1 MGAGANRPASD
12 TEMYECDYCDATF
25 DTASNLG
32 GHVASVHRY
41 GEYECETCGKTFTS
55 LAAYRGHLGGQISIG
70 RDELK
75 TELRRLTEQLGRPP
89 TRDEMEADG
98 TYSATAYRDE
108 FGSWSNAIRSIG
120 HKPAQEGRVPDEDL
134 IEAIRNLANELGRVP
149 TAPEMNEQG
158 AYSQRTCANRFGSW
172 ANAVLEAGLEPAGK
186 QNIPKPELLAEI
198 DRLASELGHAPTVE
212 EMNSEGQYH
221 VATYYDRF
229 ESWRQAKRRAGY
241 GDSQDERVAWKRQ
254 KWSETRWHR
263 QRQRVL
269 ERDDYC
275 CQTPGCDVD
284 QSEHHARFGKDLH
297 IHHIRPR
304 REFVDADG
312 RYDAEAANALDNLI
326 TLCAVHHRFW
336 EQLAPLQPD
345 IR

>member
-1 MGAGANRPASD
+1 
-12 TEMYECDYCDATF
+12 MYECDYCDATF
-25 DTASNLG
+25 DTVSNLG

-55 LAAYRGHLGGQISIG
+55 LAAYRGHLGGQTSIG

-75 TELRRLTEQLGRPP
+75 TELRRFTEQLGRPP

-98 TYSATAYRDE
+98 TYSATAYCNE
-108 FGSWSNAIRSIG
+108 FGSWSNGIRSIG
-120 HKPAQEGRVPDEDL
+120 HKPAQEGRVPDEAL
-134 IEAIRNLANELGRVP
+134 IESIRNLANELGRVP
-149 TAPEMNEQG
+149 TAPEMDEQG

-172 ANAVLEAGLEPAGK
+172 ANAVHEAGLEPAGK
-186 QNIPKPELLAEI
+186 QNIPTPELLAEI
-198 DRLASELGHAPTVE
+198 DRLASELGHAPTVG

-221 VATYYDRF
+221 VTTYYDRF
-229 ESWRQAKRRAGY
+229 ESWRQAKRHAGY
-241 GDSQDERVAWKRQ
+241 GDSQDGEAAWERQ

-269 ERDDYC
+269 ERDDYR

-284 QSEHHARFGKDLH
+284 QSEHHARFDGDLH
-297 IHHIRPR
+297 IHHIKPR

-312 RYDAEAANALDNLI
+312 QYDAELANALDNLI

-336 EQLAPLQPD
+336 EQFAPLQPD
-345 IR
+345 VR

>member
-1 MGAGANRPASD
+1 
-12 TEMYECDYCDATF
+12 MYECDYCDATF
-25 DTASNLG
+25 EAVSNLG
-32 GHVASVHRY
+32 GHVASAHRY
-41 GEYECETCGKTFTS
+41 GEYECETCGETFTS
-55 LAAYRGHLGGQISIG
+55 LASYRGHLGGQSPIG
-70 RDELK
+70 REVLK
-75 TELRRLTEQLGRPP
+75 TELRRFAEELGRPP
-89 TRDEMEADG
+89 TREEMNADG
-98 TYSATAYRDE
+98 AYSATAYRNE
-108 FGSWSNAIRSIG
+108 FGSWCDAIRSIG
-120 HKPAQEGRVPDEDL
+120 HNPVQERRVPDEEL
-134 IEAIRNLANELGRVP
+134 LKAIRDLADELGRVP
-149 TAPEMNEQG
+149 SAPEMDDQG

-172 ANAVLEAGLEPAGK
+172 ANAVHEAGLEPAGK

-198 DRLASELGHAPTVE
+198 DRLASELGHPPTVE
-212 EMNSEGQYH
+212 EINSEGQYH

-229 ESWRQAKRRAGY
+229 ESWRQAKRRVGY
-241 GDSQDERVAWKRQ
+241 VESQDERVAWKRQ

-275 CQTPGCDVD
+275 CQTPGCDID
-284 QSEHHARFGKDLH
+284 QCEHHARFGKDLH

-336 EQLAPLQPD
+336 EQFVPLQPD